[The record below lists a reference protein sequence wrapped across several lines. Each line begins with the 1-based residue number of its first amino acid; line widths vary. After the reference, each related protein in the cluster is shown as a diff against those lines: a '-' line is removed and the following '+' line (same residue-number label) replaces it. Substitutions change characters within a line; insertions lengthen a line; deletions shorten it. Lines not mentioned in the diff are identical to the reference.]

1 MMSDYRGSLEQ
12 KLAELNLPEEPKNLY
27 EPLRY
32 FLNIGGKRT
41 RPTLLLMAHKTLSP
55 DWEASLNQAV
65 AIELFHNFT
74 LIHDDIMDNASV
86 RRGVP
91 TVHEKWNRDIAI
103 LSGDVLMV
111 KAYQSLLMEAKLPV
125 EFMHL
130 FNQTAVEVCNGQ
142 QMDMDFEERAD
153 VTLSEYMEMIRLKTA
168 VLLACALKIGA
179 MNGGADK
186 DTAQL
191 FYDFGIN
198 LGLGFQ
204 LQDDYLDSFGD
215 EASFGKQIGGDIL
228 NDKKTFL
235 SICLR
240 EAIGEEAFN
249 ELCTIEDKAE
259 KVASIK
265 AAYIGHSLD
274 KSIIDQVNVYHE
286 KSLAILDQIKT
297 AYPKDELLALSSKLM
312 IRTN

>member
-1 MMSDYRGSLEQ
+1 MSDYASFIKDGLTKLSL
-12 KLAELNLPEEPKNLY
+12 PSEPKNLY
-27 EPLRY
+27 DPLRY

-41 RPTLLLMAHKTLSP
+41 RPTLLLMAHKTIDSN
-55 DWEASLNQAV
+55 WQESINQAL

-74 LIHDDIMDNASV
+74 LIHDDIMDNAFV

-111 KAYQSLLMEAKLPV
+111 KAYQSLLKNAKSPIDFI
-125 EFMHL
+125 EL
-130 FNQTAVEVCNGQ
+130 FNQTAIEVCDGQ
-142 QMDMDFEERAD
+142 QMDMDFEDRED
-153 VTLSEYMEMIRLKTA
+153 VTIPQYMEMIRLKTA

-179 MNGGADK
+179 LNGGADNHM
-186 DTAQL
+186 AQH
-191 FYDFGIN
+191 FYDFGIY

-235 SICLR
+235 SIKLR
-240 EAIGEEAFN
+240 DKIGLNAFN
-249 ELCTIEDKAE
+249 DLCGIDNEDE
-259 KVASIK
+259 KISAVKS
-265 AAYIGHSLD
+265 AYIGHGLD
-274 KSIIDQVNVYHE
+274 QAIIEEVNRYHE
-286 KSLAILDQIKT
+286 KSLSILNKIET
-297 AYPKDELLALSSKLM
+297 NHPKDELLALSSKLM